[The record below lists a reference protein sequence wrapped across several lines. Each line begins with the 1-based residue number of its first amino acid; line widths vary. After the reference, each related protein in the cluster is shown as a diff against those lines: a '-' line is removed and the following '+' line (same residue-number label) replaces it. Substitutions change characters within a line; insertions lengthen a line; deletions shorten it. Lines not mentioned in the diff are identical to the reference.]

1 MSDHAEWRIPEH
13 AQPKAADIAFDL
25 DRALSAVLALRA
37 EVPED
42 SFTAPIL
49 GAERVGN
56 AVLIRADGL
65 VATIG
70 YLITEAERIW
80 LSNGRS
86 AVQAMP
92 VAYDFTS
99 GFGLVQALGRLD
111 ATPLELGSARR
122 LRVGDALIVAASGG
136 RDGALSTRL
145 IAKREFAGYWE
156 YLLEEAL
163 FTIPAHPH
171 WGGAAC
177 LDAAGRLVGIGSLL
191 VQDANVA
198 GHQVAGN
205 MIVPIDLLTAALP
218 DLEAFGRPRGPARP
232 WLGAYLADTPAGV
245 AVSGLAPGGPA
256 ARAGL
261 RQGDLIVEVAGI
273 PIGDLSDLY
282 RQLWSL
288 GDAGITVVLTL
299 LRDGQRSEAKITTI
313 DRDAMLRQP
322 RRH

>member
-1 MSDHAEWRIPEH
+1 MSDRADWQIPEH
-13 AQPKAADIAFDL
+13 AQPRAADVAFEL

-49 GAERVGN
+49 GTERAGN

-99 GFGLVQALGRLD
+99 GFGLAQALGRLD
-111 ATPLELGSARR
+111 ATPLEIGSARS
-122 LRVGDALIVAASGG
+122 LRVGDPLVVAGAGG
-136 RDGALSTRL
+136 RDGALSARL

-205 MIVPIDLLTAALP
+205 MIVPIDLLTQALP
-218 DLEAFGRPRGPARP
+218 DLEAFGRRRGPARP
-232 WLGAYLADTPAGV
+232 WLGTYLADTPAGV

-261 RQGDLIVEVAGI
+261 RQGDLIIEVAGI

-288 GDAGITVVLTL
+288 GEAGITVVLTL
-299 LRDGQRSEAKITTI
+299 LRDGARAQAKITTI

>member
-1 MSDHAEWRIPEH
+1 VNEHPDWEIPAQ
-13 AQPKAADIAFDL
+13 AQPKASDVAYDL
-25 DRALSAVLALRA
+25 ERALGAVLSLRA
-37 EVPED
+37 EIPED

-49 GAERVGN
+49 GTERAGN

-80 LSNGRS
+80 LSTGRT

-99 GFGLVQALGRLD
+99 GFGLVQALGRLGVE
-111 ATPLELGSARR
+111 PLPLGSSQE
-122 LRVGDALIVAASGG
+122 LHVGDALVIAGIGG
-136 RDGALSTRL
+136 RSGALSARL

-156 YLLEEAL
+156 YLLDEAL

-177 LDAAGRLVGIGSLL
+177 IDSEGRLVGIASLL
-191 VQDANVA
+191 VQDATVA
-198 GHQVAGN
+198 GHAVAGN

-218 DLEAFGRPRGPARP
+218 ELEAFGKPTAPPRP

-245 AVSGLAPGGPA
+245 AVSGLAPRGPA

-261 RQGDLIVEVAGI
+261 QQGDLIVELGGV
-273 PIGDLSDLY
+273 PIGDLADLY
-282 RQLWSL
+282 RQLWSQ
-288 GDAGITVVLTL
+288 GSAGVTVPLAL
-299 LRDGQRSEAKITTI
+299 LRDGRRRDLKVTTG
-313 DRDAMLRQP
+313 DRDAMLRHPP
-322 RRH
+322 RH

>member
-1 MSDHAEWRIPEH
+1 MSDHTDWQIPEH
-13 AQPKAADIAFDL
+13 AQPKAADVAYDL
-25 DRALSAVLALRA
+25 DRALSAVLTLRA
-37 EVPED
+37 EIPED

-49 GAERVGN
+49 GSERVGN

-111 ATPLELGSARR
+111 AAPLEIGSATT
-122 LRVGDALIVAASGG
+122 LRVGDALVLAGAGG

-191 VQDANVA
+191 VQDATVA

-205 MIVPIDLLTAALP
+205 MIVPIDPLTAALP
-218 DLEAFGRPRGPARP
+218 DLEAYGRRRGPVRP

-288 GDAGITVVLTL
+288 GEAGITVVLTL
-299 LRDGQRSEAKITTI
+299 LRDGARSEAKVATI
-313 DRDAMLRQP
+313 DRDSMLRQP